1 MSETYTPD
9 NLLDR
14 LSDPATLAEQYERG
28 KRRERELLDRH
39 LGVAGGDAISI
50 GCGWHPGRHLL
61 PAPQWR
67 LVAADIDPERPRYA
81 VAQGSADE
89 GVVGAAGA
97 LHELPD
103 GAFDVVLQRLVLH
116 HVAYGGPL
124 EPCLAEAHRLLRPG
138 GLLVAIEPNLFHPV
152 GAALAIANR
161 AGLGVTVH
169 GTPDDIPLSPRRLM
183 AAARAAGLEPR
194 LHTVTY
200 SWRRLPVRAQRAVG
214 LLDRLGSAPGLRWA
228 GHTFM
233 LIARRPA
240 ARQRV

>member
-1 MSETYTPD
+1 MSEIYTPD
-9 NLLDR
+9 NLLDN

-39 LGVAGGDAISI
+39 LGLSGGDAISI

-67 LVAADIDPERPRYA
+67 LVAADLDPERPRHA
-81 VAQGSADE
+81 VAQGTADE
-89 GVVGAAGA
+89 GLQGAAGA

-103 GAFDVVLQRLVLH
+103 ASFDVVLHRLVLH
-116 HVAYGGPL
+116 HIAYHGSVQPSID
-124 EPCLAEAHRLLRPG
+124 EAYRLLRPG
-138 GLLVAIEPNLFHPV
+138 GALVAIEPNVLHPI
-152 GAALAIANR
+152 GAALALANR
-161 AGLGVTVH
+161 AGLGVRVH

-183 AAARAAGLEPR
+183 AAAREAGLQPR
-194 LHTVTY
+194 LHAVSY

-214 LLDRLGSAPGLRWA
+214 ALDRFGSAPGLRWA

-233 LIARRPA
+233 LIARRPGGKA
-240 ARQRV
+240 